1 MQAKPRLHIIAPWH
15 VILNPDLQS
24 TCAFGMKA
32 YKLSAM
38 MQPLGYECFEYSNE
52 GSMSAC
58 INKVQMLTKE
68 EHALFYPPLPPTRAQ
83 GEYAVIGTPGWEL
96 FDRRLRAA
104 LTLNVNNGDIIC
116 HVFGRAH
123 LSVVD
128 AFPQAIHVET
138 GVGYP
143 DKPFGAFR
151 IFESTV
157 WRSYLWGRDD
167 IDKDAFGT
175 KGNNRYYSYVI
186 PNSWDVNEWP
196 YCEKPE
202 GDYVL
207 FMSRIDPCKGLT
219 IITDI
224 IRANSD
230 DAKNGKAKL
239 LEWVFAGQGDFDK
252 HIMQPIMQ
260 DRDSS
265 WPLSV
270 KHLGP
275 VYGMER
281 AKLTGN
287 ARCMILPTQYVEPF
301 GGAIL
306 EGQMTGCPS
315 VTVDYGCFTETVE
328 HGVTGYRCN
337 TLGDYLAAI
346 EACRHLDR
354 KQVSEIAR
362 NRFSLETVGKMYDRA
377 FKELYDLNG
386 PGWYATESHRIE
398 STSAQ

>member
-1 MQAKPRLHIIAPWH
+1 MLPKPRLHIIAPWH
-15 VILNPDLQS
+15 VVLNPDLQS

-32 YKLSAM
+32 FKLSAM
-38 MQPLGYECFEYSNE
+38 MQPLGYECYEYSNE
-52 GSMSAC
+52 GSTSAC
-58 INKVQMLTKE
+58 TNKVQMLTKD
-68 EHALFYPPLPPTRAQ
+68 EHASYFPPLPPTRAQ
-83 GEYAVIGTPGWEL
+83 GEYAVIGTAAWEL
-96 FDRRLRAA
+96 FDKRLRAA
-104 LTLNVNNGDIIC
+104 LTLNVNKGDIIC
-116 HVFGRAH
+116 HIFGRAH
-123 LSVVD
+123 VGLVD
-128 AFPQAIHVET
+128 QFPQAIHVET

-157 WRSYLWGRDD
+157 WRAYLWGRDD
-167 IDKDAFGT
+167 IDASACKA

-186 PNSWDVNEWP
+186 PNSWDVREWP
-196 YCEKPE
+196 LWKHPT

-207 FMSRIDPCKGLT
+207 FMSRIDPCKGMN
-219 IITDI
+219 IIIDL

-230 DAKNGKAKL
+230 AAKNGKAKL
-239 LEWVFAGQGDFDK
+239 LEWVFAGQGDFQK
-252 HIMQPIMQ
+252 HVLQPVMHE
-260 DRDSS
+260 RDSS
-265 WPLSV
+265 WPLNV
-270 KHLGP
+270 RCLGP

-281 AKLTGN
+281 AQLTGN

-315 VTVDYGCFTETVE
+315 VTVDYGCFTETVV

-354 KQVSEIAR
+354 ERVSAIAQHR
-362 NRFSLETVGKMYDRA
+362 YSLEAVGQLYDRA
-377 FKELYDLNG
+377 FRELNDLNAA
-386 PGWYATESHRIE
+386 GWYSAHSHRIDQVP
-398 STSAQ
+398 AP